1 MKYRIAMD
9 SAGELT
15 DDLKNREEFVIVPLT
30 LRIGDEEICDDGTLS
45 QIELVKK
52 IAACPSCPKSACPSP
67 EDYRSAYDCDAEH
80 VYVITVSAELSGSY
94 QSAVIGMNMYL
105 EDHPDVKMHVFNS
118 KSTSV
123 GELLILLKIKELE
136 KENLPF
142 EEIVERTEAYISS
155 RNTLF
160 TLDNLETLRKNGRL
174 SRLKALAASVLK
186 IKPVCYAT
194 EEGTIDQLDQA
205 RGNNKAMVKLVD
217 YTVARTVDSGERVL
231 GISFC
236 NCRDRAIMVR
246 DAILSRMH
254 VKEVVLIETGG
265 LSTLYAND
273 GGIIIVI

>member
-142 EEIVERTEAYISS
+142 EEIAERTEAYISS